1 LKLKEAGMKKIL
13 ITGANGS
20 TGRILFK
27 RLSKKYNTYGLVK
40 KETSNRKFFTFKNIL
55 KKKIN
60 FHTIIHLAGTNPGQ
74 YSNISEKKMLSN
86 NNLINNKILLL
97 SKLKK
102 SKKIIFFSSFSVY
115 RENKYINEETPIT
128 TKKAYSRSK
137 INFEKK
143 LKKINNISTYILR
156 SCAIVHPNSQN
167 NWLSELRNKM
177 TENKDIILF
186 NKNYYYN
193 NCIGIQDLT
202 KIIIRIIDR
211 PQMEKKIYNLSSN
224 DPIQIKSI
232 AAIIKKN
239 KLYTGKLT
247 FKNNTKSSYFFND
260 SSYIQ
265 KELNIKFGLV
275 KKIIEKNFL

>member
-1 LKLKEAGMKKIL
+1 MKKIL

>member
-1 LKLKEAGMKKIL
+1 MRFKETEMKKIL

-20 TGRILFK
+20 TGKILFK
-27 RLSKKYNTYGLVK
+27 KLSKLYDVYGLVK
-40 KETSNRKFFTFKNIL
+40 KKTSNRKHFLFKDII

-74 YSNISEKKMLSN
+74 YSNISERKMISN
-86 NNLINNKILLL
+86 NNLINKRVLLL

-102 SKKIIFFSSFSVY
+102 NKKIIFFSSFSVY
-115 RENKYINEETPIT
+115 QENKYINEGTPIS
-128 TKKAYSRSK
+128 TKSAYSRSK

-143 LKKINNISTYILR
+143 LKMMNNIGTYILR
-156 SCAIVHPNSQN
+156 SCAILHTNSQN
-167 NWLSELRNKM
+167 NWLSTLRNKM
-177 TENKDIILF
+177 TGNKDMILY
-186 NKNYYYN
+186 NKNYFYN

-232 AAIIKKN
+232 AAIINKN
-239 KLYTGKLT
+239 KLYTGKLII
-247 FKNNTKSSYFFND
+247 KNNTKSSYFFND

-265 KELNIKFGLV
+265 KELNIKFSLV
-275 KKIIEKNFL
+275 KKIIEKTFL

>member
-1 LKLKEAGMKKIL
+1 MKKIL

-20 TGRILFK
+20 TGKILFK
-27 RLSKKYNTYGLVK
+27 RLSKMYDTYGLVK

-55 KKKIN
+55 EKKIN
-60 FHTIIHLAGTNPGQ
+60 FHTIVHLAGTNPGQ

-115 RENKYINEETPIT
+115 QENKYINEETPIT

-143 LKKINNISTYILR
+143 LKKINNLSTYILR

-211 PQMEKKIYNLSSN
+211 PQIEKKIYNLSSN
-224 DPIQIKSI
+224 DPIQIKGI

-247 FKNNTKSSYFFND
+247 FKSNTKSSYFFND

-265 KELNIKFGLV
+265 KELNIKFSLV
-275 KKIIEKNFL
+275 KKIIEKTFL

>member
-1 LKLKEAGMKKIL
+1 MKKIL

-20 TGRILFK
+20 TGKILFK
-27 RLSKKYNTYGLVK
+27 RLSKMYDTYGLVK

-55 KKKIN
+55 EKKIN
-60 FHTIIHLAGTNPGQ
+60 FHTIVHLAGTNPGQ

-115 RENKYINEETPIT
+115 QENKYINEETPIT

-143 LKKINNISTYILR
+143 LKKINNLSTYILR

-211 PQMEKKIYNLSSN
+211 PQIEKKIYNLSSN

-275 KKIIEKNFL
+275 KKIIEKTFL

>member
-1 LKLKEAGMKKIL
+1 MKKIL

-20 TGRILFK
+20 TGKILFK
-27 RLSKKYNTYGLVK
+27 RLSKMYDTYGLVK

-55 KKKIN
+55 EKKIN
-60 FHTIIHLAGTNPGQ
+60 FHTIVHLAGTNPGQ
-74 YSNISEKKMLSN
+74 YSNISEKKILSN

-115 RENKYINEETPIT
+115 QENKYINEETPIT

-143 LKKINNISTYILR
+143 LKKINNLSTYILR

-211 PQMEKKIYNLSSN
+211 PQIEKKIYNLSSN

-275 KKIIEKNFL
+275 KKIIEKTFL

>member
-1 LKLKEAGMKKIL
+1 LKLKETEMKKIL

-20 TGRILFK
+20 TGKILFK
-27 RLSKKYNTYGLVK
+27 RLSKMYDTYGLVK

-55 KKKIN
+55 EKKIN
-60 FHTIIHLAGTNPGQ
+60 FHTIVHLAGTNPGQ
-74 YSNISEKKMLSN
+74 YSNISEKKILSN

-115 RENKYINEETPIT
+115 QENKYINEETPIT

-143 LKKINNISTYILR
+143 LKKINNLSTYILR

-211 PQMEKKIYNLSSN
+211 PQIEKKIYNLSSN

-275 KKIIEKNFL
+275 KKIIEKTFL

>member
-1 LKLKEAGMKKIL
+1 MKLKEAGMKKIL

>member
-1 LKLKEAGMKKIL
+1 MKKIL

-20 TGRILFK
+20 TGKILFK

-40 KETSNRKFFTFKNIL
+40 KKTSNKKFFTFKNIL
-55 KKKIN
+55 EKKIN
-60 FHTIIHLAGTNPGQ
+60 FHTIVHLAGTNPGQ
-74 YSNISEKKMLSN
+74 YSNILEKKMLSN

-115 RENKYINEETPIT
+115 QKNKYINEDTPIT

-143 LKKINNISTYILR
+143 LKKINKISTYILR

-167 NWLSELRNKM
+167 NWLSDLRNKM

-193 NCIGIQDLT
+193 NCIGIEDLT
-202 KIIIRIIDR
+202 KIIKKIIER
-211 PQMEKKIYNLSSN
+211 PKLEKRIYNLSSN
-224 DPIQIKSI
+224 EPIQIKSI
-232 AAIIKKN
+232 AETIKKN
-239 KLYTGKLT
+239 KKYKGKIS
-247 FKNNTKSSYFFND
+247 FKSNSKSTYFFND
-260 SSYIQ
+260 SSFIQ
-265 KELNIKFGLV
+265 KELNLKISLV
-275 KKIIEKNFL
+275 KKNIEKIFL

>member
-1 LKLKEAGMKKIL
+1 MKKIL

-20 TGRILFK
+20 TGKILFK
-27 RLSKKYNTYGLVK
+27 RLSKTYNTYGLVK
-40 KETSNRKFFTFKNIL
+40 KETSNRKFFTFKNIV

-74 YSNISEKKMLSN
+74 YSNISEKKMLSS
-86 NNLINNKILLL
+86 NNLINNKVLLL

-102 SKKIIFFSSFSVY
+102 SKNIIFISSFSVY
-115 RENKYINEETPIT
+115 RENKYINEKTPIT
-128 TKKAYSRSK
+128 SKKAYSRSK

-143 LKKINNISTYILR
+143 LNKINNISAYILR

-167 NWLSELRNKM
+167 NWLSELRNKV

-202 KIIIRIIDR
+202 TIIKKIIERSKI
-211 PQMEKKIYNLSSN
+211 EKKIYNLSSN
-224 DPIQIKSI
+224 EPIQIKSI
-232 AAIIKKN
+232 AEIIKKN
-239 KLYTGKLT
+239 KKYKGKIT
-247 FKNNTKSSYFFND
+247 FKNNSKSTYFFND

-265 KELNIKFGLV
+265 KELNLKLSLV
-275 KKIIEKNFL
+275 KKNIEKIFL

>member
-1 LKLKEAGMKKIL
+1 MKKIL
-13 ITGANGS
+13 ITGVNGS
-20 TGRILFK
+20 TGQILFK
-27 RLSKKYNTYGLVK
+27 TLSKSYDVYGLVRKEPSNK
-40 KETSNRKFFTFKNIL
+40 KHFIFKNII

-74 YSNISEKKMLSN
+74 YSNISERKMLN
-86 NNLINNKILLL
+86 DNNLINKRVLLL

-102 SKKIIFFSSFSVY
+102 IKKIIFFSSFSVY
-115 RENKYINEETPIT
+115 QEDKYINENTPLS
-128 TKKAYSRSK
+128 KKRAYSRSK

-143 LKKINNISTYILR
+143 LKMINNISSYILR
-156 SCAIVHPNSQN
+156 SCAIIHSNSQN
-167 NWLSELRNKM
+167 NWLSVLRTKM
-177 TENKDIILF
+177 KENKDIILY

-202 KIIIRIIDR
+202 KIIKKIIER
-211 PQMEKKIYNLSSN
+211 SKMEKKIYNLSSN
-224 DPIQIKSI
+224 EPIQIKSI

-239 KLYTGKLT
+239 RGYAGKLT

-265 KELNIKFGLV
+265 KELNIKFSLV
-275 KKIIEKNFL
+275 KKNIEKIFL